1 MKTAKYYYE
10 NYSII
15 ISRIRTISGLA
26 FLIYTAQFYNSK
38 NFPISV
44 TTGELEKEIRQ
55 AYSGGKVDVVENY
68 IKRKFYKYDVN
79 SSYPAMMKILP
90 LPFGPGKKTTEKD
103 IYKIFGFV
111 HAKVTAPSNIRV
123 PILPV
128 KINGKT
134 ALFKNTVE
142 GYFVSE
148 ELKDAL
154 KYGYKIEEIYSAIC
168 FEPKIGAFDDFVNH
182 FYNTKS
188 LAKKSGNKT
197 QEQLSK
203 LVLNSLYG
211 RFGLTDYDSEL
222 LFVDFNKDKEFDIN
236 NNADILLKY
245 NDFAL
250 VKKYGKHPT
259 DFNSYFPPI
268 SKDDNVNTIE
278 KFFLEEKKVNNK
290 RISAVQFSAFT
301 TAYGRMHL
309 NSIKMRNG
317 YLGGDTDSVYVD
329 QPLPDSMVGEGIG
342 Q

>member
-1 MKTAKYYYE
+1 
-10 NYSII
+10 
-15 ISRIRTISGLA
+15 
-26 FLIYTAQFYNSK
+26 
-38 NFPISV
+38 
-44 TTGELEKEIRQ
+44 
-55 AYSGGKVDVVENY
+55 
-68 IKRKFYKYDVN
+68 
-79 SSYPAMMKILP
+79 MMKILP
-90 LPFGPGKKTTEKD
+90 MPFGPGKKTTEKD

-111 HAKVTAPSNIRV
+111 HAKVTTPSNIRV

-128 KINGKT
+128 KFNGKT

-168 FEPKIGAFDDFVNH
+168 FEPKIGAFDDFVNL